1 MFFKTIYHAGDR
13 MEDKVRGKLSHYPLL
28 YAFIGGVGAV
38 VFWRGV
44 WHTADYVMEYFF
56 AVGDTVSSTSAM
68 QLPWWD
74 GPVSMLVGT
83 ILLLAVGLFVSN
95 FIGNE
100 IIISGLRGEKKLIEK
115 TQKEVE
121 EDLLFDNK
129 IKKEIHEIDVRLEE
143 IEKLLHKTESSS
155 HT

>member
-115 TQKEVE
+115 TEAEV
-121 EDLLFDNK
+121 
-129 IKKEIHEIDVRLEE
+129 
-143 IEKLLHKTESSS
+143 KTETGAIAEIRDEVRKLSK
-155 HT
+155 TVAEIKGKQK